1 VNDMSEPATAEH
13 LLLWKPTPTHPLE
26 VQRAVT
32 RYREAQL
39 AGRCP
44 DCGAQDSGEPRIL
57 RGHTPACPAQGRVYR
72 ALSKHGLAITD
83 VGWEVV
89 HAEVER

>member
-1 VNDMSEPATAEH
+1 MSSTATAEH
-13 LLLWKPTPTHPLE
+13 MLLWKPTPTHPLE
-26 VQRAVT
+26 VQRAVR

-44 DCGAQDSGEPRIL
+44 VCGAQDSGEPRIL
-57 RGHTPACPAQGRVYR
+57 RGHAPTCPAQGRVYM

-83 VGWEVV
+83 VAWEVV